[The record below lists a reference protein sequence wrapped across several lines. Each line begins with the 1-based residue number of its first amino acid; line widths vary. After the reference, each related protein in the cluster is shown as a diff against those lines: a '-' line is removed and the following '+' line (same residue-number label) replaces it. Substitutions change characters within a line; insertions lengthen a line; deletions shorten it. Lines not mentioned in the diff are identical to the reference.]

1 MFEILPIG
9 SFEGLNLCDHVVA
22 LFHPFIDKVDLIVDE
37 NGIVLDLLLKES
49 ESFLL
54 RLKFILNFF
63 EDTLF
68 KDLRIVGGQS
78 HDVLDTIV
86 KRCVIFFKFLDL
98 VGVFYDFVLDRV
110 DDLLDNFSEAGL
122 HFKPLELFYRRASRG
137 LVGLFG
143 VVLNTG
149 HAIKLIIKLCKFIYC

>member
-9 SFEGLNLCDHVVA
+9 SFQGLNLSDHVVA

-37 NGIVLDLLLKES
+37 NGIVFYLFLKKS
-49 ESFLL
+49 EGFLL
-54 RLKFILNFF
+54 GLKFILNSF

-68 KDLRIVGGQS
+68 KDFRIVGGHS

-86 KRCVIFFKFLDL
+86 EWCVIFFEFLDL
-98 VGVFYDFVLDRV
+98 AGVFYDFVLDWV
-110 DDLLDNFSEAGL
+110 DNLLDDFSEAGL

-137 LVGLFG
+137 LIGLFG